1 MAVEKVHLRGRAA
14 VPVLTTAAMTAS
26 MLPLFLLGALSPAL
40 VGEFGIARPL
50 LGVLVTA
57 GFGVAVV
64 LSLAIGPAV
73 DALGPRR
80 SIIALFAT
88 SAVALTVFATA
99 SHYAVL
105 VLAVALGG
113 VPQALANP
121 STNKLIATSV
131 PAPRRPVLL
140 GVKQS
145 GVQLGAFVAGL
156 PLAWLADGV
165 DWRLAVG
172 VAAFTALLAA
182 FACLA
187 LPEDPA
193 PARRPPLRVSLTAD
207 ALIWRLAGFS
217 VLLGSG
223 IAAVNTYV
231 ALFATEE
238 LGFTAPVAAG
248 LVAVLG
254 VVGIAGRIL
263 WSRVAGT
270 SARELLV
277 WLSVAAVLSPLLL
290 LTGIPALAW
299 VAMVVVGGCAV
310 AANAISMLLV
320 VAASSGPELGRNSA
334 LVSAGFFAG
343 FALGPPLFGLLGY
356 TAGWVLVA
364 AEFLAAAVVAW
375 RAR

>member
-1 MAVEKVHLRGRAA
+1 MEKVHLRGRAA

-64 LSLAIGPAV
+64 LSPAIGPAV

-254 VVGIAGRIL
+254 VVGIAGRIQ

-277 WLSVAAVLSPLLL
+277 WLSAAAVLSPLLL

-356 TAGWVLVA
+356 SAGWVLVA

>member
-1 MAVEKVHLRGRAA
+1 MRGRAA

-26 MLPLFLLGALSPAL
+26 MLPLFLVGALSPAL
-40 VGEFGIARPL
+40 VREFGIARPL

-64 LSLAIGPAV
+64 LSLVIGPLV

-80 SIIALFAT
+80 AIIALFAT
-88 SAVALTVFATA
+88 SAVALTVFAVA
-99 SHYAVL
+99 PHYAVL
-105 VLAVALGG
+105 VLAVGLGG

-121 STNKLIATSV
+121 ATNKLIAVSV
-131 PAPRRPVLL
+131 EAARRPLLL
-140 GVKQS
+140 GIKQS

-172 VAAFTALLAA
+172 VAAGLAA
-182 FACLA
+182 VAALGCSA
-187 LPEDPA
+187 LPADSVQ
-193 PARRPPLRVSLTAD
+193 ARRPTSAPSLTASG
-207 ALIWRLAGFS
+207 LIWRLAGFS
-217 VLLGSG
+217 LLLGSG

-231 ALFATEE
+231 ALYATEE
-238 LGFTAPVAAG
+238 LAFSPPVAAG

-254 VVGIAGRIL
+254 VVGIAGRIV
-263 WSRVAGT
+263 WSRVAG
-270 SARELLV
+270 RELLV
-277 WLSVAAVLSPLLL
+277 WLSAAAVVAPLLL
-290 LTGIPALAW
+290 GTGVPALAW

-310 AANAISMLLV
+310 AANAISMVLV
-320 VAASSGPELGRNSA
+320 VAASRGPELGRNSA

-343 FALGPPLFGLLGY
+343 FAVGPPLFGLVGY
-356 TAGWVLVA
+356 GAGWVLVA
-364 AEFLAAAVVAW
+364 VEFALAAVVAW

>member
-1 MAVEKVHLRGRAA
+1 MEKVHLRGRAA

-26 MLPLFLLGALSPAL
+26 MLPLFLLGALSPVL
-40 VGEFGIARPL
+40 VREFGIARPL

-80 SIIALFAT
+80 SLVALFLA
-88 SAVALTVFATA
+88 SALALTVLAA
-99 SHYAVL
+99 APHYVFL

-113 VPQALANP
+113 IPQALANP
-121 STNKLIATSV
+121 ATNKLIAVSV
-131 PAPRRPVLL
+131 DAPRRPVLL
-140 GVKQS
+140 GIKQS

-156 PLAWLADGV
+156 PLAWLAEGV

-172 VAAFTALLAA
+172 VAAFVALLAA

-193 PARRPPLRVSLTAD
+193 PARRPALNVSLRAN

-231 ALFATEE
+231 ALFAAEE
-238 LGFTAPVAAG
+238 LGFRAPVAAG

-254 VVGIAGRIL
+254 VVGIVGRIL
-263 WSRVAGT
+263 WSRAAGR
-270 SARELLV
+270 SAGSLLV
-277 WLSVAAVLSPLLL
+277 WLCAGAVLSPVLL
-290 LTGIPALAW
+290 LTGAPALAW

-320 VAASSGPELGRNSA
+320 VASSAGPELGRNSA

-343 FALGPPLFGLLGY
+343 FAVGPPVFGLLGY

-364 AEFLAAAVVAW
+364 AEFLVAAIVA
-375 RAR
+375 RRVR

>member
-1 MAVEKVHLRGRAA
+1 MEKVHLRSRAA

-40 VGEFGIARPL
+40 VREFGIARPL

-64 LSLAIGPAV
+64 LSLVIGPVV
-73 DALGPRR
+73 DAAGPRR
-80 SIIALFAT
+80 SVIALFAT
-88 SAVALTVFATA
+88 SAVALTVFASA
-99 SHYAVL
+99 PHYAVL

-121 STNKLIATSV
+121 STNKLIASSV
-131 PAPRRPVLL
+131 AAPRRPVVL
-140 GVKQS
+140 GIKQS

-172 VAAFTALLAA
+172 VAAALALVAA
-182 FACLA
+182 FGCLV
-187 LPEDPA
+187 LPADPA
-193 PARRPPLRVSLTAD
+193 PARPALRISLTAD
-207 ALIWRLAGFS
+207 PVIWRLAGFS

-263 WSRVAGT
+263 WTRVAG
-270 SARELLV
+270 AGPLLV
-277 WLSVAAVLSPLLL
+277 WLSAAAVLSPVLM
-290 LTGIPALAW
+290 LTEVPALAW

-310 AANAISMLLV
+310 AANAISMVLV
-320 VAASSGPELGRNSA
+320 VAASRGPELGRSSA

-343 FALGPPLFGLLGY
+343 FAAGPPLFGLLGY
-356 TAGWVLVA
+356 TGGWVLVA
-364 AEFLAAAVVAW
+364 AEFAAAAVVAW